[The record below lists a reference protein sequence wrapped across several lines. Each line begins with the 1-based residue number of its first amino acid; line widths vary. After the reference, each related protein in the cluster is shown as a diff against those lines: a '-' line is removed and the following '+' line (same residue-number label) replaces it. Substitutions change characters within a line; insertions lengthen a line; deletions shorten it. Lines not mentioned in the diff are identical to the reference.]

1 MHSLGEYRSG
11 YTACLYTVW
20 WWEAGG
26 CVASGE
32 SQQAQQNWR
41 YCGGQVKL
49 WREEAGVSRQ
59 ELAGEAGYDY
69 EYVKSM
75 ECGRRRPTLRL
86 LQVADQLCRA
96 RGKLVAA
103 HEFLKPEPFP
113 QRTQQYVLV
122 EAEAITV
129 QWYEP
134 MLIPGLL
141 QTPEYA
147 RALISS
153 NCPPLDEETVDE
165 RVAAR
170 LKRQEKLTSKP
181 PTYFSFVIH
190 EAALRSVVSNRD
202 AMRRQ
207 CDHLLDAGKQRHLS
221 VQVLPFATA
230 PTAALSGPM
239 VLVETADHERYAF
252 VDGQSTGALYSD
264 GDKLSTL
271 TQRYGMIRMQALSVE
286 ESARFI
292 RKVAEEL

>member
-1 MHSLGEYRSG
+1 MA
-11 YTACLYTVW
+11 T
-20 WWEAGG
+20 
-26 CVASGE
+26 GE

-41 YCGGQVKL
+41 YCGGQIKL
-49 WREEAGVSRQ
+49 WREEAQVSRQ
-59 ELAGEAGYDY
+59 ALAEEAGYDY

-86 LQVADQLCRA
+86 LQIADQLCGA
-96 RGKLVAA
+96 RGKLSAA
-103 HEFLKPEPFP
+103 HEYLKPEPFP
-113 QRTQQYVLV
+113 ERTQQYVLV
-122 EAEAITV
+122 EAEAITM

-134 MLIPGLL
+134 LLVPGLL
-141 QTPEYA
+141 QTSEYA

-153 NCPPLDEETVDE
+153 NCPPLDEETVQE

-170 LKRQEKLTSKP
+170 LKRQEKLVSKP
-181 PTYFSFVIH
+181 PTHFSFVIH
-190 EAALRSVVSNRD
+190 EAALRSVVGDRD
-202 AMRRQ
+202 VMRRQ
-207 CDHLLDAGKQRHLS
+207 CDHLLEVGQRAHLS
-221 VQVLPFATA
+221 IQVLPFLSA

-239 VLVETADHERYAF
+239 VLAETCDHERFAF

-264 GDKLSTL
+264 GDKLSAL

>member
-1 MHSLGEYRSG
+1 MR
-11 YTACLYTVW
+11 
-20 WWEAGG
+20 
-26 CVASGE
+26 VAT
-32 SQQAQQNWR
+32 SQQAQQSWR
-41 YCGGQVKL
+41 YCGGQIKL
-49 WREEAGVSRQ
+49 WREEAGVARQ
-59 ELAGEAGYDY
+59 LLADEAGYDY

-86 LQVADQLCRA
+86 LQVADQLCGA

-122 EAEAITV
+122 EAEAITL

-134 MLIPGLL
+134 LLVPGLL

-147 RALISS
+147 RALIGS
-153 NCPPLDEETVDE
+153 NCPPLDEETVEE

-170 LKRQEKLTSKP
+170 LKRQEKLGRKP
-181 PTYFSFVIH
+181 LTYFSFVIH
-190 EAALRSVVSNRD
+190 EAVLRSVVGEQD
-202 AMRRQ
+202 VMLGQ
-207 CDHLLDAGKQRHLS
+207 CAHLLEVGSQRHLS
-221 VQVLPFATA
+221 IQVLPFTTA

-252 VDGQSTGALYSD
+252 VDGQSTGALHSD

-286 ESARFI
+286 ESAQFI

>member
-1 MHSLGEYRSG
+1 M
-11 YTACLYTVW
+11 
-20 WWEAGG
+20 
-26 CVASGE
+26 ASAE

-41 YCGGQVKL
+41 YCGGQVRL
-49 WREEAGVSRQ
+49 WREEAGVGRQ
-59 ELAGEAGYDY
+59 ALADEAGYDI

-86 LQVADQLCRA
+86 LQVADQMCGA
-96 RGKLVAA
+96 RGKLAA
-103 HEFLKPEPFP
+103 GHEYLKPEPFP

-134 MLIPGLL
+134 LLIPGLL

-153 NCPPLDEETVDE
+153 NCPPLDEETVEE

-170 LKRQEKLTSKP
+170 LKRQDKLTNKP
-181 PTYFSFVIH
+181 PTHFSFVIH
-190 EAALRSVVSNRD
+190 EAALRSVVGSQGVIH
-202 AMRRQ
+202 RQ
-207 CDHLLDAGKQRHLS
+207 CDHLLEIGKRRHLS
-221 VQVLPFATA
+221 IQVLPFAAA

-252 VDGQSTGALYSD
+252 VDGQSTGALYSG

-292 RKVAEEL
+292 RKVAGEL